1 MQTSGKIEELIER
14 VLEKAR
20 SEASAIEDRAE
31 KSAERELE
39 RARTREK
46 RTRQAA
52 EDREEKRIRAKRN
65 AELVKISMRE
75 RRKLLARESKLI
87 EDLFSQALDDLRSSE
102 NKSDRRALLLK
113 LSAEAIEA
121 LGVSKVSLAFNRDDR
136 KLIRDADLSG
146 LDGDLS
152 ISPEPLNSLGGVV
165 ASDKSGRLVYENT
178 FEARLERDYERL
190 RSLVAEK
197 LELDEIEVDG

>member
-20 SEASAIEDRAE
+20 SEASVIEDRAE

-65 AELVKISMRE
+65 AELVKISMWE

-113 LSAEAIEA
+113 LSAEAIAA
-121 LGVSKVSLAFNRDDR
+121 LGVSEVSLAFNRDDR

-197 LELDEIEVDG
+197 LELDEIEVDE

>member
-20 SEASAIEDRAE
+20 SEASVIEDRAE

-102 NKSDRRALLLK
+102 NKSERRALLLK
-113 LSAEAIEA
+113 LSAEAIAA

>member
-1 MQTSGKIEELIER
+1 MQTSGKIEELVER

-20 SEASAIEDRAE
+20 SEASVIEDRAE

-39 RARTREK
+39 HAHTREK
-46 RTRQAA
+46 RTRQVA

-65 AELVKISMRE
+65 AELVKISMWE

-102 NKSDRRALLLK
+102 NKSERRALLLK
-113 LSAEAIEA
+113 LSAEAIAA
-121 LGVSKVSLAFNRDDR
+121 LGVSEVSLAFNRDDR

-197 LELDEIEVDG
+197 LELDEIEVDE

>member
-1 MQTSGKIEELIER
+1 MQTSGKIEELVER

-20 SEASAIEDRAE
+20 SEASVIEDRAE

-39 RARTREK
+39 HAHTREK
-46 RTRQAA
+46 RTRQVA

-65 AELVKISMRE
+65 AELVKISMWE

-102 NKSDRRALLLK
+102 NKSERRALLLK

-197 LELDEIEVDG
+197 LELDEIEVDE